1 MEIYSP
7 IVTGS
12 GAFVLHN
19 NLANKVQNYTIRGI
33 DPKWALITPALGRF
47 SKDCDLIHTAPDMG
61 SAVLTGASRVVLTFH
76 NYYLDRAYLSR
87 VDPLR
92 SLFYRTAL
100 RSSVMSAVKKA
111 SRLVAVSH
119 ATAALVKEDIGL
131 DCDVIENGV
140 DIELFQPAID
150 KPESD
155 KIRILFSGNPSA
167 RKGKDALIAVAEQ
180 LPDHCHLVITG
191 GLRDEKHSGK
201 DATRIEWLPRIPYE
215 EMHKLYQQADIMF
228 FPSWREGL
236 SLVLLEAMSCGLP
249 IVTTNISSMPELVDH
264 GMGGYLYTS
273 GDNREALKY
282 LNELADD
289 REKRNAMGKYNRQK
303 ILESY
308 TMDKMVSA
316 YQAIFNSC

>member
-1 MEIYSP
+1 MGYRIWCAGAGFITRPKRFYLFEAAARK
-7 IVTGS
+7 S
-12 GAFVLHN
+12 G
-19 NLANKVQNYTIRGI
+19 R
-33 DPKWALITPALGRF
+33 W
-47 SKDCDLIHTAPDMG
+47 
-61 SAVLTGASRVVLTFH
+61 
-76 NYYLDRAYLSR
+76 SR

-140 DIELFQPAID
+140 DIELFQPVID

-167 RKGKDALIAVAEQ
+167 RKGKDALIAVAER
-180 LPDHCHLVITG
+180 LPDHCHLIITG

-264 GMGGYLYTS
+264 GMGGYLYT
-273 GDNREALKY
+273 
-282 LNELADD
+282 
-289 REKRNAMGKYNRQK
+289 
-303 ILESY
+303 
-308 TMDKMVSA
+308 
-316 YQAIFNSC
+316 